1 MSSAGFIP
9 HRQCMVASGECFM
22 QGRCLQKCNPSSLH
36 GLSAEQLLIMAA
48 QAQRKAVGQSSRIA
62 AVIDQMVTDLRRGKR

>member
-1 MSSAGFIP
+1 MSGAGFIP

-36 GLSAEQLLIMAA
+36 GLSPEQLLIMPA

-62 AVIDQMVTDLRRGKR
+62 VLIDQMVQDVRRGAR

>member
-1 MSSAGFIP
+1 MSGAGFIP

-36 GLSAEQLLIMAA
+36 GLSPEQLLIMAA

-62 AVIDQMVTDLRRGKR
+62 VRIDQMVQDVRRGAR

>member
-1 MSSAGFIP
+1 MSRAGFIP

-22 QGRCLQKCNPSSLH
+22 QGRCLQKCNPSTLH

-62 AVIDQMVTDLRRGKR
+62 AVIDQMVTDLRRGGR

>member
-22 QGRCLQKCNPSSLH
+22 QGRCLQKCNPASLH

-62 AVIDQMVTDLRRGKR
+62 AVIDQMVQDVRGGAR

>member
-1 MSSAGFIP
+1 MSGAGFIP

-22 QGRCLQKCNPSSLH
+22 QGRCMQKCNPSSLH
-36 GLSAEQLLIMAA
+36 GLSPEQLLIMAA

-62 AVIDQMVTDLRRGKR
+62 VLIDQMVQDVRRGAR